1 MFENVGFSEVL
12 ILLVVA
18 LFVLGPERL
27 PDAAAWLGRS
37 IRKVRNFATGASKQL
52 RDEIGPEFDEYRKPI
67 EELRKLRSFDPKRAV
82 TEHLFDG
89 DEDPLGLN
97 GDNGSSSN
105 GDRRTSQSSRQSEPL
120 KAGEKPPVDPDAT

>member
-37 IRKVRNFATGASKQL
+37 IRKVRNFASGASRQL
-52 RDEIGPEFDEYRKPI
+52 RDEIGPEYEHFREPI
-67 EELRKLRSFDPKRAV
+67 AELRKLRSFDPKRAV
-82 TEHLFDG
+82 TDHLFDG

-105 GDRRTSQSSRQSEPL
+105 GDHRPPQPPASEPL